1 MFRRCIVH
9 NRIFVFLLPA
19 SIVATLLV
27 IPGTARA
34 DEWHKTYNVS
44 GKAAVHIET
53 NDGAVRIS
61 TWDGKQIEARVETV
75 GWKIDDGEVRVIE
88 RQSGDRLDLEA
99 RVPSTH
105 WNNAFSRR
113 SLRIELRVPVETDLN
128 IRTGDGS
135 VEADN
140 NVGLTDIHTGDGH
153 IRVSRAKGDIR
164 LSTGDGHI
172 EAIGLDGR
180 LDASSGDGHI
190 VIEGRLD
197 SLNLKTNDGAI
208 DAHVLKGSRM
218 STSWNIRTG
227 DGNVSLRLPEDFQ
240 ADLDVRTG
248 DGRISTDFP
257 VAASG
262 KTGRSDLR
270 GKLNGGGLPLTART
284 GDGSIRI
291 LK

>member
-1 MFRRCIVH
+1 MFWRCIVH
-9 NRIFVFLLPA
+9 NRTFVSLLPA
-19 SIVATLLV
+19 SILATLLV
-27 IPGTARA
+27 IPGTAQA
-34 DEWHKTYNVS
+34 DDWHKTYNVS

-99 RVPSTH
+99 RVPNTH

-113 SLRIELRVPVETDLN
+113 SLRIVLRVPVETDLN

-153 IRVSRAKGDIR
+153 IRVSHAKGDIR

-190 VIEGRLD
+190 VIEDRLD

-257 VAASG
+257 VATSG

>member
-1 MFRRCIVH
+1 M
-9 NRIFVFLLPA
+9 
-19 SIVATLLV
+19 
-27 IPGTARA
+27 TA
-34 DEWHKTYNVS
+34 KCVS
-44 GKAAVHIET
+44 SR
-53 NDGAVRIS
+53 D
-61 TWDGKQIEARVETV
+61 
-75 GWKIDDGEVRVIE
+75 
-88 RQSGDRLDLEA
+88 SGDRLDLEA

-208 DAHVLKGSRM
+208 DAHVLKGSRI

-227 DGNVSLRLPEDFQ
+227 DGNVLLRLPEDFQ
-240 ADLDVRTG
+240 ADLDARTG

-262 KTGRSDLR
+262 KTGRSDIR
-270 GKLNGGGLPLTART
+270 GKLNGVGLPLTART